1 MTDPWANPNSPVLKC
16 LLNLITFTSSKSNSG
31 PRRRFLSPNWS
42 LRFYSRHPLPQSL
55 FCTPRTEWSL
65 WQSKTNNQK
74 NPKQTTTPFC
84 SVPPLYRFLL
94 LLGHNLNFLCP
105 GLRVWQ
111 ATEMPLDTFP
121 LYVQHLHCSPTAL
134 CYSSGRPK
142 PSWSL
147 ATELAA
153 LHAWNTTPSILTW
166 SFSSFG
172 AFSNHLSKQHAP
184 PSSQANVQHTTWIRF
199 PSHHLLPSVM
209 VLFLCL
215 IMHDCLSTSVPFWRA
230 EKGIFSLLWPQY
242 LTCNQW
248 RDQQNHNHSTLI
260 VLEIP
265 FSNTFFPPQIWAKG
279 DE

>member
-1 MTDPWANPNSPVLKC
+1 MSWPTGLTGHRNAP
-16 LLNLITFTSSKSNSG
+16 G
-31 PRRRFLSPNWS
+31 HLS
-42 LRFYSRHPLPQSL
+42 
-55 FCTPRTEWSL
+55 T
-65 WQSKTNNQK
+65 
-74 NPKQTTTPFC
+74 
-84 SVPPLYRFLL
+84 
-94 LLGHNLNFLCP
+94 LCP
-105 GLRVWQ
+105 
-111 ATEMPLDTFP
+111 TSPLQPHSLVLFLGSPQTI
-121 LYVQHLHCSPTAL
+121 LISGHWACCSSRLEYDAL
-134 CYSSGRPK
+134 
-142 PSWSL
+142 
-147 ATELAA
+147 
-153 LHAWNTTPSILTW
+153 NTRLIH

-215 IMHDCLSTSVPFWRA
+215 IMHDCLSTPVPFWRA